1 MFAQVAPTPA
11 SLWVTLW
18 PVWSMLMSAVCIIY
32 RLGFLRLSA
41 HRGSQDCGTT
51 IANGGAPTP
60 PSDCSMVCS
69 GNSSEF
75 CGGPYRLTV
84 YNNTGTVLP
93 SRGRGG
99 DV

>member
-1 MFAQVAPTPA
+1 
-11 SLWVTLW
+11 
-18 PVWSMLMSAVCIIY
+18 MSAVCIIY

-60 PSDCSMVCS
+60 PSNCSMVCS

-75 CGGPYRLTV
+75 CGGPNRLNV
-84 YNNTGTVLP
+84 YNYTGTDLP
-93 SRGRGG
+93 SRDRGG
-99 DV
+99 DDGSPVFPVISNLQMGWSYNACWV